1 MESFRYGIS
10 FGDDQVYQKTVD
22 LATSGGGMVFL
33 TNTDKDKLLE
43 DINEI
48 KRIEEFE
55 VEKIFDI
62 R

>member
-1 MESFRYGIS
+1 MVFHLGMTRFI
-10 FGDDQVYQKTVD
+10 KK
-22 LATSGGGMVFL
+22 LLIWPHLGGMVFL